1 MPKKEDIRAPSE
13 ERMIREIPIDKID
26 PFPDHP
32 YKVLDNEDMEQ
43 LTESI
48 RAKGVIT
55 PLLVRKM
62 YHGRF
67 ELVSG
72 HRRLHAC
79 KKLGMKSV
87 ICEVREMSKEE
98 AIITMV
104 ESNFQRDRLLPSEK
118 AFAYKMRLDAM
129 KFHISRMRENEKQG
143 RDFGKKPVG
152 PQIEAASEHLA
163 KAYGL
168 SRREVDAIGAI
179 LSVLRNRL
187 VFLALS
193 TLLVSDLAGKIDV
206 LDRKSVA
213 LDVVVQRTPATGQF
227 MSMFCIYVSDRLP
240 LHDEW

>member
-13 ERMIREIPIDKID
+13 ERLIQEIPIDKID

-43 LTESI
+43 LTDSI
-48 RAKGVIT
+48 RAKGLIT

-62 YHGRF
+62 HHGRF

-79 KKLGMKSV
+79 KKLGLKSV
-87 ICEVREMSKEE
+87 VCEVKEMSREE

-129 KFHISRMRENEKQG
+129 KFHISRMRENEKQ
-143 RDFGKKPVG
+143 
-152 PQIEAASEHLA
+152 
-163 KAYGL
+163 
-168 SRREVDAIGAI
+168 
-179 LSVLRNRL
+179 
-187 VFLALS
+187 
-193 TLLVSDLAGKIDV
+193 
-206 LDRKSVA
+206 
-213 LDVVVQRTPATGQF
+213 
-227 MSMFCIYVSDRLP
+227 
-240 LHDEW
+240 